1 MVYQIEK
8 ILTLESLKCQMW
20 FFSTFCWVLPEYMRL
35 VIIILPSLFC
45 HQPPPTPTPQA
56 YFPGF
61 LLSFT
66 VHTPSLPNKAIN
78 TTSANLVD
86 TTKTIHLGLL
96 IKKKTQRNRIFD
108 WNTCGGRGSLLL
120 SHACL
125 WVALVNIKKENC
137 TDWKSQIY
145 LRAALG
151 VILVAGSHSRH
162 RRMKSVNRG
171 SSQPDICILWQL
183 IVDLCLAL
191 EGKDDELF
199 PPLRAVCSSLDPG
212 GPLGLPRRDLM
223 EYTELRKQYWTIQR
237 KRQKPSIVR
246 MVD

>member
-171 SSQPDICILWQL
+171 SSQPDIYVYFDNWLLILVWLWKEKMMNFLHLWGRSVVPL
-183 IVDLCLAL
+183 IRGAPLAYHVATWWNIPSL
-191 EGKDDELF
+191 ESNIGQSRE
-199 PPLRAVCSSLDPG
+199 
-212 GPLGLPRRDLM
+212 
-223 EYTELRKQYWTIQR
+223 
-237 KRQKPSIVR
+237 
-246 MVD
+246 

>member
-1 MVYQIEK
+1 MAYQIEK

-45 HQPPPTPTPQA
+45 HQPPPPPTPQA

-86 TTKTIHLGLL
+86 TTKTIHLGLS
-96 IKKKTQRNRIFD
+96 IKKTTQRNRIVD

-125 WVALVNIKKENC
+125 WVASGNIKKENC
-137 TDWKSQIY
+137 TGWKSQIY

-237 KRQKPSIVR
+237 IRQRPSIVGL
-246 MVD
+246 VN